1 MNLEQSAQKHTVV
14 FVKFVHNNLGLDGII
29 ILVKPPIHYIVFA
42 TPHLR
47 DTFSE
52 KGSQTAAFFV

>member
-1 MNLEQSAQKHTVV
+1 MHTDFETDV
-14 FVKFVHNNLGLDGII
+14 II

-47 DTFSE
+47 DTFSG
-52 KGSQTAAFFV
+52 KTAARLFFLLLNTQDLAQYFFL